1 MSRDGG
7 GWSKKHQNLANVV
20 CERPLTC
27 SAAMDK
33 MPLPQSS
40 TSERQQESGTELDS
54 AENVVFSQSKYS

>member
-1 MSRDGG
+1 MI
-7 GWSKKHQNLANVV
+7 WTLKKLYGTYQMNLQRICV
-20 CERPLTC
+20 TC